1 MGRKKIKTSYSGPHA
16 SSQVFAVRLSKET
29 AEAVIFESEAS
40 QRKISEMLRIIITRH
55 FEGSSEE
62 GKVLAKL
69 QQLHVTLREMGK
81 DLETV
86 TRLFIVSLKLASD
99 EEAKTWCEQN
109 LKVGH

>member
-1 MGRKKIKTSYSGPHA
+1 MKSKISYSGPHA

-29 AEAVIFESEAS
+29 AEAVISESEAS
-40 QRKISEMLRIIITRH
+40 ERKISEMLRIIITRH

-69 QQLHVTLREMGK
+69 QQLHLTLKELGK
-81 DLETV
+81 DLETA
-86 TRLFIVSLKLASD
+86 TRLFIVSLKLASE
-99 EEAKTWCEQN
+99 EEARTWCKQN